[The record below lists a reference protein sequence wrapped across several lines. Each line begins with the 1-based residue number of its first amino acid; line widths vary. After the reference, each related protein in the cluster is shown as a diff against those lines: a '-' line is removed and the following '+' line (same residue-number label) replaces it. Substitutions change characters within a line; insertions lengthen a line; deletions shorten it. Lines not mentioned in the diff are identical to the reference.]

1 MGGSRER
8 SALRKLWNRVIVGL
22 FLLIVFLAAPT
33 IVSLQLRSRA
43 VSGAAATSIR
53 FLSALD
59 AHDYAG
65 ACALILDAP
74 QQRATT
80 FDSMQ
85 RGEEDIRP
93 LA

>member
-43 VSGAAATSIR
+43 VSGAVATSIR

-65 ACALILDAP
+65 AYALLDAP
-74 QQRATT
+74 PQRATT